1 MCASPSSPTPPRA
14 HRWLGA
20 LWIRLGTTKPA
31 SGAWSTIQCQCQ
43 LHTQINRIMIE
54 LYIIE
59 WDSFFSDPQPFFSDP
74 HPFFLTHNPSFLTH
88 NPSFLT
94 HNPSFLTHNPSFLT
108 HNPSF
113 LTPNPSFLTHNP
125 SFLTHNPSFLTH
137 NPFFPTHNP
146 SPFFLT
152 QNRDPPAF
160 FLTPSRIALFYSDPS
175 SFNWIRKPSVLIH
188 ISREVRAEIITLDNT
203 VKNNIAQHLL
213 QAQ

>member
-1 MCASPSSPTPPRA
+1 MQKCPQELTNKVPPDRLFCTAPVGSPGS
-14 HRWLGA
+14 WLGD
-20 LWIRLGTTKPA
+20 R
-31 SGAWSTIQCQCQ
+31 IQ
-43 LHTQINRIMIE
+43 R
-54 LYIIE
+54 

-94 HNPSFLTHNPSFLT
+94 HNPFFL
-108 HNPSF
+108 
-113 LTPNPSFLTHNP
+113 
-125 SFLTHNPSFLTH
+125 
-137 NPFFPTHNP
+137 THNP

>member
-1 MCASPSSPTPPRA
+1 M
-14 HRWLGA
+14 
-20 LWIRLGTTKPA
+20 
-31 SGAWSTIQCQCQ
+31 Q
-43 LHTQINRIMIE
+43 L
-54 LYIIE
+54 
-59 WDSFFSDPQPFFSDP
+59 FFGIPFFLTQPFFSDP

-94 HNPSFLTHNPSFLT
+94 HNPSFLTHNHSFLT

-113 LTPNPSFLTHNP
+113 LTPNPSFLTPN
-125 SFLTHNPSFLTH
+125 SSFLTH
-137 NPFFPTHNP
+137 NPFFLTHNP

-188 ISREVRAEIITLDNT
+188 ISREVRAEIVTLDNT
-203 VKNNIAQHLL
+203 VKNNIAQHLFITGSMIKISYFRCITRSL
-213 QAQ
+213 KPSMLEVVKLS